1 MFEPHQRHCVVVHL
15 ARHIYPSL
23 VLVQPRKTRPYI
35 TKRLL
40 MGRKELLKSNL
51 YVGFKSVLHTQDF
64 RPNHLKL
71 NKCCVLTTAE
81 SRVKIHP
88 CGFSCCTFQG
98 DGSVVVDSLFL
109 IAPDVCGFLC
119 LVPVFVMQY
128 LMSFLVFFTVEERAG
143 CFTLI
148 VLILTVL

>member
-1 MFEPHQRHCVVVHL
+1 MWVSNQCCIL
-15 ARHIYPSL
+15 
-23 VLVQPRKTRPYI
+23 KTI
-35 TKRLL
+35 
-40 MGRKELLKSNL
+40 G
-51 YVGFKSVLHTQDF
+51 
-64 RPNHLKL
+64 L

-88 CGFSCCTFQG
+88 CGLSPCTFHG

-148 VLILTVL
+148 VFLLSCRDTCKYAMCLPSQCRGLVYGL

>member
-1 MFEPHQRHCVVVHL
+1 MWVSNQCCIL
-15 ARHIYPSL
+15 KI
-23 VLVQPRKTRPYI
+23 
-35 TKRLL
+35 
-40 MGRKELLKSNL
+40 MGRTK
-51 YVGFKSVLHTQDF
+51 V
-64 RPNHLKL
+64 

-81 SRVKIHP
+81 TRVKNHP

-128 LMSFLVFFTVEERAG
+128 LMSFLSFLSLYTAIRPHGHSRQVAHGHSRQVFF
-143 CFTLI
+143 
-148 VLILTVL
+148 